1 MKFAYTKL
9 ILYLCTLISVLC
21 RVEMTMSLRLRKQT
35 ITNYKQLKNKNQK
48 FMWLKDSSIG
58 RKLVMSITG
67 LALVF
72 FLLFHGA
79 MNVALVFSE
88 EAYNWICAFLGANWY
103 ALVGTLGLAGL
114 VVLHFAYALYLTIQN
129 RLARGKDRYAVT
141 AKREGVEWESE
152 NMLVLGIVVIGF
164 LVLHLAN
171 FWFKM
176 QFTEIAHMTG
186 LELFSAEE
194 TALATN
200 GAFYV
205 KALFTTPIWGQVYCA
220 LYLVWLLGLWFHLRH
235 GIWSALHTMGL
246 NNLKWMNRVKCI
258 STLGATLVVSLFA
271 IVVFYYLGVG
281 IGELLAQEPAVVEA
295 IETVAVEAVEVVETV
310 VVDSVETVAL

>member
-1 MKFAYTKL
+1 
-9 ILYLCTLISVLC
+9 
-21 RVEMTMSLRLRKQT
+21 
-35 ITNYKQLKNKNQK
+35 
-48 FMWLKDSSIG
+48 MWLKDSSIG

-67 LALVF
+67 LALVL

-79 MNVALVFSE
+79 MNLALVFSE
-88 EAYNWICAFLGANWY
+88 EAYNVICSILGANWY
-103 ALVGTLGLAGL
+103 ALIATLGLGFL
-114 VVLHFAYALYLTIQN
+114 VVVHFAYALYLTIQN
-129 RLARGKDRYAVT
+129 RMARGKDRYAVT

-152 NMLVLGIVVIGF
+152 NMLVLGFVVIGF
-164 LVLHLAN
+164 IVLHLAN
-171 FWFKM
+171 LWFKM
-176 QFTEIAHMTG
+176 QFTEIMHMCGAHEFGVAMMGTVYEPTDGAG
-186 LELFSAEE
+186 L
-194 TALATN
+194 
-200 GAFYV
+200 V

-295 IETVAVEAVEVVETV
+295 VETVAVEAVEVVETV